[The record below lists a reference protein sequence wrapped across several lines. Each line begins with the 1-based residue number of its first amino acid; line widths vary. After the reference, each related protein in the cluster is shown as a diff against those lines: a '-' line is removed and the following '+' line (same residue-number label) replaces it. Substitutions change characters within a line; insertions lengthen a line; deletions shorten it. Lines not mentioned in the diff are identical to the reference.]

1 MTDAFVLDAVEK
13 RLTEAAELQIAGTI
27 GEDLYISLL
36 RGSLIAL
43 PRPQAPGHIPVLKR
57 LKLWQQ
63 SELIPEQLCELHTA
77 QVLSSSRSSD
87 ATTGASST
95 AATLEPPP
103 QVSQPPTPVSVAK
116 KQKLTAT
123 TQQATLFS
131 MMPTAS
137 KTLVKASELRA
148 QRKAALRDED
158 YPLEALDMHRFPTE
172 QQHEAAPAYA
182 KEFLCAKCARKF
194 PSRLGFENHSRW
206 HSETAKPKEFFTPKP
221 AEAHQAQPH
230 VEICLGVDADG
241 LAAVSFLI
249 DGLTLEAM
257 EADMAAN
264 HVAQEERETM
274 RYIKG
279 NKRQRLR
286 EAEEEA
292 DRGEH
297 RRGSNH
303 RRSYTA
309 KEKLWILDIWDA
321 HREDPTVLKKK
332 ETFEANPLA
341 KGTPYTTVKVH

>member
-182 KEFLCAKCARKF
+182 K
-194 PSRLGFENHSRW
+194 
-206 HSETAKPKEFFTPKP
+206 
-221 AEAHQAQPH
+221 
-230 VEICLGVDADG
+230 GV
-241 LAAVSFLI
+241 LVC
-249 DGLTLEAM
+249 
-257 EADMAAN
+257 
-264 HVAQEERETM
+264 
-274 RYIKG
+274 
-279 NKRQRLR
+279 
-286 EAEEEA
+286 
-292 DRGEH
+292 
-297 RRGSNH
+297 
-303 RRSYTA
+303 
-309 KEKLWILDIWDA
+309 
-321 HREDPTVLKKK
+321 
-332 ETFEANPLA
+332 
-341 KGTPYTTVKVH
+341 